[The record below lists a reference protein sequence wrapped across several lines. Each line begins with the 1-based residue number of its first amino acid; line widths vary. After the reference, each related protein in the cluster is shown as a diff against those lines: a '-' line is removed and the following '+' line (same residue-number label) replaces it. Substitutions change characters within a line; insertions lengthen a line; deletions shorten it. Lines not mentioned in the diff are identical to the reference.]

1 MGGTV
6 IETES
11 DKIKIQTIIELG
23 QEVGLDDAEILK
35 KLQEKII
42 GLPLTRATAYGSQAP
57 TMCLSGWWKNWG
69 SLWLQGGTV
78 RT

>member
-1 MGGTV
+1 MKKKLVNIMGGSV

-23 QEVGLDDAEILK
+23 HEVGLADVEILK

-42 GLPLTRATAYGSQAP
+42 GLPLTRAKAYLEQHGKR
-57 TMCLSGWWKNWG
+57 L
-69 SLWLQGGTV
+69 V
-78 RT
+78 

>member
-42 GLPLTRATAYGSQAP
+42 GLPLTRAKA
-57 TMCLSGWWKNWG
+57 
-69 SLWLQGGTV
+69 
-78 RT
+78 

>member
-1 MGGTV
+1 MKEKLVNIMGGTV

-42 GLPLTRATAYGSQAP
+42 GLPLTRAKAYIEQYGKR
-57 TMCLSGWWKNWG
+57 L
-69 SLWLQGGTV
+69 V
-78 RT
+78 

>member
-23 QEVGLDDAEILK
+23 QEVGLADAEILK
-35 KLQEKII
+35 KLHEKII
-42 GLPLTRATAYGSQAP
+42 GLPLTRATAYLEQYRQRYA
-57 TMCLSGWWKNWG
+57 
-69 SLWLQGGTV
+69 
-78 RT
+78 